1 MKTFFQFDFESD
13 ENAREISTPLFIKKA
28 NSNDKEPVK
37 CNAIWDTGATSSM
50 ISANAAKKLM
60 LAPIGLTQIA
70 GVHGISNAKTY
81 LVDVVFGNGF
91 TLHDIK
97 VSEASDFGG
106 FDFLVGMDIISRG
119 IMSLDGVTNGKLKVR
134 FQIEAQ

>member
-1 MKTFFQFDFESD
+1 MKDFFQFEYEADDNS
-13 ENAREISTPLFIKKA
+13 REISTPLFIAKP
-28 NSNDKEPVK
+28 NSDKEPIK

-50 ISANAAKKLM
+50 ISANTAKKLM
-60 LAPIGLTQIA
+60 LAPVGLTQIA
-70 GVHGISNAKTY
+70 GVHGINNAKTY

-91 TLHDIK
+91 TLHEIK

-119 IMSLDGVTNGKLKVR
+119 IMAVDGVTNGKLKVR